1 LKETKNS
8 AYFHCWANQ
17 RRRKKWFFLLQG
29 PDGDVEDNDGILKIV
44 VDYYKCLFCYEDKP
58 NIDIVADFWGEK
70 E

>member
-1 LKETKNS
+1 L
-8 AYFHCWANQ
+8 ANQ
-17 RRRKKWFFLLQG
+17 RRRKKRFSLLQG
-29 PDGDVEDNDGILKIV
+29 PDGDLEDNDGILKIV